1 MGPQSQPGRVWE
13 RLRGVKGAQKT
24 GWEGEG
30 VLLLLEG
37 VFLGAGTSR
46 CPGRA
51 PGEQD
56 LVCMSEGLRVAGNPL
71 SVTDKPGHTAGT

>member
-1 MGPQSQPGRVWE
+1 M
-13 RLRGVKGAQKT
+13 
-24 GWEGEG
+24 
-30 VLLLLEG
+30 LLLLEG

-56 LVCMSEGLRVAGNPL
+56 LVCMSEGLGVAGNPL
-71 SVTDKPGHTAGT
+71 SVTVTDKPGHTSGT